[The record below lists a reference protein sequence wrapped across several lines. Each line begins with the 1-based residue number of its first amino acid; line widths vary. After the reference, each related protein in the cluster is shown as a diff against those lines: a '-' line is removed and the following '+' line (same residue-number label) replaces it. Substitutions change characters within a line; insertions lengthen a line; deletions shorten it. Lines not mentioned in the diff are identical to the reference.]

1 MPSPKPDTVEK
12 LLSRI
17 NHSSVRDQVIN
28 ALLASASANRV
39 TASSTARDS
48 PSQADD
54 VSTTSNAPFAYT
66 TDNNGDPHQSLEP
79 GDGQTNSAADGLDN
93 QQPLEA
99 PFRNWG
105 AKVNNLGSTTSRQNS
120 DRLHLPVAFRLP
132 YGNDAMD
139 SVAKR
144 LTNYFSTVIP
154 PSVTY
159 TNVLTPIWV
168 GPRKTLQ
175 KDWHYLAAQSVNS
188 TFRLEK
194 GVCDPITARLID
206 EDDVSLYFKLFLELR
221 NPFVGLLDPLLHT
234 PDYVYSMSFTL
245 FSVVCALGCAVS
257 TLPRDRVVYPA
268 LFALAEGCL
277 KWSIATSVKS
287 IETIQAIIIMQY
299 WAPVHQKQSDDPYW
313 LQLNHA
319 VRLAREI
326 GVDKAT
332 VVTEHLSALP
342 PSTSTDT
349 KERILRN
356 FERTWLYTFIADKS
370 FGIINGRRPLNV
382 SRHELPVSATTWWQN
397 PMATPHDRMISGII
411 EVRVLLMHALEDR
424 QRSKND
430 VTFISNW
437 HLRALRTLEQAR
449 DSRCSHDGD
458 PSSKYLP
465 ILAFY
470 MDHSILILNAQAA
483 AALRGLDQG
492 TTSPELRSVLQTSVN
507 VASHLMDIVLS
518 EQIMFDL
525 KLGSHNNL
533 FIIVC
538 HAATEIIFAIKCD
551 GIASTS
557 VAELAVK
564 MNAILEQLG
573 SVAGGLPASSAAHL
587 YLDFFWFLVSRFD
600 DAVSND
606 THQNPRSEAGED
618 TLFPDWYRVFDE
630 SSMDLTGFLDND
642 VLGWDQPLFSHCDF
656 ANETC

>member
-1 MPSPKPDTVEK
+1 MLALLVEWFVVQLSSLFSSWSEAGNKPDTVEK

-28 ALLASASANRV
+28 ALLASTS
-39 TASSTARDS
+39 ARDS

-54 VSTTSNAPFAYT
+54 VSIPSNAPFAYT
-66 TDNNGDPHQSLEP
+66 TDSNGDPRQSLEP
-79 GDGQTNSAADGLDN
+79 GDGQTNSAADGPEN
-93 QQPLEA
+93 QQALEA

-132 YGNDAMD
+132 YGKDAMD

-144 LTNYFSTVIP
+144 LTNYFS
-154 PSVTY
+154 
-159 TNVLTPIWV
+159 
-168 GPRKTLQ
+168 PRKTLQ

-268 LFALAEGCL
+268 LFTLAEGCL
-277 KWSIATSVKS
+277 KWSIASSVKS

-313 LQLNHA
+313 LQVNHA

-342 PSTSTDT
+342 PSTGTDT
-349 KERILRN
+349 KERIFRN

-382 SRHELPVSATTWWQN
+382 SRHELPVSATTWWQH

-411 EVRVLLMHALEDR
+411 EIRVLLMHALEDR

-430 VTFISNW
+430 VTSISNW
-437 HLRALRTLEQAR
+437 HLQALQTLEQAR

-483 AALRGLDQG
+483 AALRGLDGG
-492 TTSPELRSVLQTSVN
+492 TASPELRSVLQTSVT

-533 FIIVC
+533 FIIIC

-564 MNAILEQLG
+564 MNAVLEQLG

-587 YLDFFWFLVSRFD
+587 YLDFFWFLMSRFD

-606 THQNPRSEAGED
+606 NHQNPRSEAGDD